1 MIIWL
6 KKKIGDDITHCV
18 YHVHYSVHNFY
29 NLYFSLYLS
38 PYLLLYYKDTH
49 IIVYVQYYYI
59 SIMLYSLYDKGCHLA
74 SFICVVKIIYTCIYT
89 TCNKDLL
96 LTQSVTNEYLR
107 KQGKLAMNCLV
118 TNSIIGSDHWRASRV
133 LESSLNVTFSHIC
146 R

>member
-1 MIIWL
+1 MIGVTL
-6 KKKIGDDITHCV
+6 FLFTFVFLFPFPFPVSFDHLAKKKIGDDITHCV

-49 IIVYVQYYYI
+49 IIVYVQYYI

-96 LTQSVTNEYLR
+96 LTQSVTNEYL
-107 KQGKLAMNCLV
+107 
-118 TNSIIGSDHWRASRV
+118 
-133 LESSLNVTFSHIC
+133 
-146 R
+146 